1 MIGFDNKFI
10 FSESTNNVEVS
21 LDGEFYGYIPM
32 QIYNL
37 LLLINGK
44 NKDDAINTIKNKF
57 NKYENI
63 ANNIYDN
70 ILSAYGVVLTENEH
84 CIRYEM
90 PFYRNDHRPIN
101 LNRLRYFSPK
111 KLVISLTRC
120 CFMQCKYCYAGAI
133 YTKNYIPEY
142 NLNFHLIEH
151 IIDEAKKFN
160 IYEIDITGGDP
171 FAREDI
177 FQILDLFE
185 KNGIKTNLSTKKLL
199 DEDQIEKISHYK
211 CIESIQISID
221 SIDDNEEAMLLRV
234 NHYSTTH
241 IKMIERM
248 TEKNIHVKTNTVLT
262 KVNIDNIWKLVKK
275 LEDLGVCEIVLSPY
289 MGNLFNRID
298 ELFPSVEQYMAFSK
312 LLDTL
317 QYTNINYPEFLK
329 NFTEDSLHGKKENG
343 CGAGIDGIIISPSG
357 ETFVC
362 ERLSYIDE
370 YSLGNIGEISLA
382 KIWNGNEV
390 NKYYMPLM
398 EKYKGTKCY
407 KCSEFNYCVNVR
419 GICYVHSL
427 ILNKK
432 LYSPDNQCIKET
444 CGKRIY

>member
-1 MIGFDNKFI
+1 MIGFDNKFK

-185 KNGIKTNLSTKKLL
+185 KNGIKTNLSTK
-199 DEDQIEKISHYK
+199 
-211 CIESIQISID
+211 
-221 SIDDNEEAMLLRV
+221 
-234 NHYSTTH
+234 
-241 IKMIERM
+241 
-248 TEKNIHVKTNTVLT
+248 
-262 KVNIDNIWKLVKK
+262 
-275 LEDLGVCEIVLSPY
+275 
-289 MGNLFNRID
+289 
-298 ELFPSVEQYMAFSK
+298 
-312 LLDTL
+312 
-317 QYTNINYPEFLK
+317 
-329 NFTEDSLHGKKENG
+329 NF
-343 CGAGIDGIIISPSG
+343 
-357 ETFVC
+357 
-362 ERLSYIDE
+362 
-370 YSLGNIGEISLA
+370 
-382 KIWNGNEV
+382 
-390 NKYYMPLM
+390 
-398 EKYKGTKCY
+398 
-407 KCSEFNYCVNVR
+407 
-419 GICYVHSL
+419 
-427 ILNKK
+427 
-432 LYSPDNQCIKET
+432 
-444 CGKRIY
+444 